1 MSELREMA
9 DLDADAAA
17 GFRFTIV
24 VSRFNADIT
33 GALLDGA
40 RGTLRD
46 HGAADESISVHEVPG
61 AFELPMAAARLA
73 RGKPDAIIC
82 LGALIKGET
91 PHFEHLCNAVANGVE
106 EVATRSGVPTIF
118 GVLTCEIR
126 EHAEARAG
134 GAKGNKGS
142 EAALAA
148 IEMATLFAGI
158 DDEI

>member
-1 MSELREMA
+1 MSELREKA
-9 DLDADAAA
+9 DLDANAAA

-40 RGTLRD
+40 RETLRN
-46 HGAADESISVHEVPG
+46 HGADDAAIAVYEVPG
-61 AFELPMAAARLA
+61 AFELPMAAAQLSA
-73 RGKPDAIIC
+73 GATDAIIC
-82 LGALIKGET
+82 LGAVIKGET
-91 PHFEHLCNAVANGVE
+91 PHFDYLCTAVANGVE
-106 EVATRSGVPTIF
+106 KVAIETGVPTIF
-118 GVLTCEIR
+118 GVLTCEQR

-148 IEMATLFAGI
+148 IEMAALFAAIEG
-158 DDEI
+158 EG

>member
-1 MSELREMA
+1 MSELREKA

-24 VSRFNADIT
+24 VSRFNADLT

-40 RGTLRD
+40 RETLRSY
-46 HGAADESISVHEVPG
+46 GADDAAIAVHEVPG

-73 RGKPDAIIC
+73 RSSTDAIIC

-91 PHFEHLCNAVANGVE
+91 PHFEHLCSAVANGVE
-106 EVATRSGVPTIF
+106 KVAIDTGVPTIF
-118 GVLTCEIR
+118 GVLTCEQR

-148 IEMATLFAGI
+148 IEMAALFAAIGG
-158 DDEI
+158 ES